1 MSEPTPTVPGRR
13 LARSVGVQWAIL
25 VVGSA
30 LLLAALR
37 VLGLP
42 GSWMI
47 GPMLAGVVVGVNG
60 GTIRVPP
67 AAYLLAQSLVGCMVA
82 GQITRPV
89 VRSFA
94 REWPVFLAAILATL
108 VASSALGWLLNRRR
122 LLPGT
127 TAIWGLSPGAAST
140 MMLMSE
146 DHGGDPR
153 LVAFMQYFRVLCVA
167 SLASVVARFAV
178 GVPGAARPEPPLFSP
193 IELIPFLETLA
204 LAAAGILFS
213 RRLRIPSG
221 TLMVPMV
228 LGSTLQLAGVIRIDL
243 PRWLLL
249 ILFTVLG
256 WGVGLRFTRAGL
268 AHAARSFPWILASIA
283 ILIAFCGL
291 VAWTLHVV
299 LGTDLLTAYLAT
311 SPGGLDAAAA
321 IAATAAA
328 DFSFVMGLQTMRLI
342 LVMSLGPSLA
352 RLVARLSPPSAPI
365 HDLDRPAR

>member
-1 MSEPTPTVPGRR
+1 MSEPIPAVPGPW
-13 LARSVGVQWAIL
+13 LAGSVLVQWAVL
-25 VVGSA
+25 VAGSA
-30 LLLAALR
+30 LLLVALR
-37 VLGLP
+37 LLGLP
-42 GSWMI
+42 GSWML
-47 GPMLAGVVVGVNG
+47 GPMIAGVVVGVKG
-60 GTIRVPP
+60 GTIRVPSVV
-67 AAYLLAQSLVGCMVA
+67 YLVAQSLIGCMVA

-94 REWPVFLAAILATL
+94 RDWPVFLAAVLATL
-108 VASSALGWLLNRRR
+108 LASSALGWLLNRRR

-167 SLASVVARFAV
+167 SLASVVARLAV
-178 GVPGAARPEPPLFSP
+178 GAPGAARPEPPLFSA
-193 IELIPFLETLA
+193 IEPAPFVATLA
-204 LAAAGILFS
+204 VAAAGIMLS
-213 RRLRIPSG
+213 RRFRIPSG
-221 TLMVPMV
+221 TLMVPIV
-228 LGSTLQLAGVIRIDL
+228 LGSTLQLADVIRIEL

-249 ILFTVLG
+249 LLFTVLG

-268 AHAARSFPWILASIA
+268 DHVARSFPWILASIV
-283 ILIAFCGL
+283 ILIAFCVV
-291 VAWTLHVV
+291 VAWTLHML

-321 IAATAAA
+321 IAAAAA
-328 DFSFVMGLQTMRLI
+328 VDLPFVMGLQTMRLI

-352 RLVARLSPPSAPI
+352 RLSPPSAPI
-365 HDLDRPAR
+365 RDLDRPAL